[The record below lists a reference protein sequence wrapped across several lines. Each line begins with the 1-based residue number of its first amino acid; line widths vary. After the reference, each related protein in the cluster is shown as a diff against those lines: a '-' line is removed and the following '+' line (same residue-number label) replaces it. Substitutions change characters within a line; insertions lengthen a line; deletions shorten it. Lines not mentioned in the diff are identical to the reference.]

1 MVAAQPQQEYPLQ
14 MTEAEYLEFEQ
25 NSETRHEYVDGQV
38 FAMAGASR
46 AHSRISVN
54 LTRIIG
60 TQLRGKNCALRS
72 NDMRIQMASGKY
84 TYPDLSAVCGESQFA
99 PNVFDSLINPTL
111 ILEILS
117 PSTEAYDRGQKFRN
131 YRLLPSLR
139 EYILVAQDSPRIE
152 RYHLLKDDIWSF
164 IEVAGLDSSIELLS
178 IDCTLPLAEVYE
190 DVEFL

>member
-38 FAMAGASR
+38 FAIAGASR

-60 TQLRGKNCALRS
+60 TQLRGKNCALHS

-84 TYPDLSAVCGESQFA
+84 TYPDLSAVCGEAEFV
-99 PNVFDSLINPTL
+99 PNVSDSLTNPTL

-164 IEVAGLDSSIELLS
+164 IEVTGLDSSIELLS